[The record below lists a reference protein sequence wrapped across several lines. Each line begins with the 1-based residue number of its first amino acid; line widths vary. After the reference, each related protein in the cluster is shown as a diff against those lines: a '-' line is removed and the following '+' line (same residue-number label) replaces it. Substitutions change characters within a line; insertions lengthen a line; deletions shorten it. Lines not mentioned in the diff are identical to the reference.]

1 MSGRVVIAAVAVG
14 CTLAGIAMAPLVTR
28 IAGIDLLDTAADAH
42 VGRLSGE
49 NSGKATRGSGPQPV
63 AVEIADVE
71 QQDFPVVISTFAN
84 VQAPDTVEVNA
95 RISSQIAGI
104 HVKDGDRVK
113 AGDLLFSLDDRALQA
128 DLSRDEAILAKDT
141 ALLADATV
149 ELDRAKTL
157 RDDNTG
163 TQQAYDSALSAQQS
177 AKATVAADQ
186 ATVEADKVSIDLTRI
201 RAPIGGR
208 LGAVQVTVGDLVG
221 ATGSA
226 STTSLVTITAI
237 DPIEVA
243 FHLPENHLQALKA
256 RLESGAPPHV
266 TARLSGT
273 QETIGT
279 GVLDFIDSAVD
290 TATATVLM
298 RARFSNAEEKL
309 WPGQYVDVD
318 IEAKTLTNAPVIP
331 AVAVQVSQKGDFVY
345 RLNADDT
352 VELRPVVV
360 AANDG
365 QEAAIS
371 SGLAAGDRVVTEGQ
385 LHLKAGDKARVVRQ
399 SGCAHDVRAAALSV
413 CFCRICA
420 ASGDST

>member
-1 MSGRVVIAAVAVG
+1 MSSRIVIAAIALG
-14 CTLAGIAMAPLVTR
+14 SMLAGIAIAPLVTKVPGL
-28 IAGIDLLDTAADAH
+28 ALFDAADAH
-42 VGRLSGE
+42 ADGVAGRTD
-49 NSGKATRGSGPQPV
+49 KAAHGASSQAT
-63 AVEIADVE
+63 AVQVTQVE

-84 VQAPDTVEVNA
+84 VQAPETVEVKA
-95 RISSQIAGI
+95 RISSQIVGI
-104 HVKDGDRVK
+104 HVKDGQTVR

-141 ALLADATV
+141 ALLADAAI
-149 ELDRAKTL
+149 ELDRARTL

-186 ATVEADKVSIDLTRI
+186 AAVEADKVSIDLTRI

-208 LGAVQVTVGDLVG
+208 LGAVEVTIGDLVG
-221 ATGSA
+221 N
-226 STTSLVTITAI
+226 STSGTSLVTITAI

-243 FHLPENHLQALKA
+243 FHLPENHLQAFKN
-256 RLESGAPPHV
+256 RLLSGAPPRV

-273 QETIGT
+273 REVIGT

-290 TATATVLM
+290 TATGTVLM
-298 RARFSNAEEKL
+298 RAKFDNAEEKL

-318 IEAKTLTNAPVIP
+318 IEETTLSKTPVIP
-331 AVAVQVSQKGDFVY
+331 AVAVQAGQKGDFVY

-360 AANDG
+360 AANNG
-365 QEAAIS
+365 QDAAIR
-371 SGLAAGDRVVTEGQ
+371 SGLSAGDRVVTEGQ
-385 LHLKAGDKARVVRQ
+385 LHLKAGDKARVVQ
-399 SGCAHDVRAAALSV
+399 
-413 CFCRICA
+413 
-420 ASGDST
+420 

>member
-1 MSGRVVIAAVAVG
+1 MSSRVVIAAIALG
-14 CTLAGIAMAPLVTR
+14 SMLAGIAIAPLVTKVPGL
-28 IAGIDLLDTAADAH
+28 ALFDAADAH
-42 VGRLSGE
+42 ADGVAGRT
-49 NSGKATRGSGPQPV
+49 GKAAHGASSQAT
-63 AVEIADVE
+63 AVQVTQVE

-84 VQAPDTVEVNA
+84 VQAPETVEVKA
-95 RISSQIAGI
+95 RISSQIVGI
-104 HVKDGDRVK
+104 HVKDGQTVR

-141 ALLADATV
+141 ALLADAAI
-149 ELDRAKTL
+149 ELDRARTL

-186 ATVEADKVSIDLTRI
+186 AAVEADKVSIDLTRI

-208 LGAVQVTVGDLVG
+208 LGAVEVTIGDLVG
-221 ATGSA
+221 N
-226 STTSLVTITAI
+226 STSGTSLVTITAI

-243 FHLPENHLQALKA
+243 FHLPENHLQAFKN
-256 RLESGAPPHV
+256 RLLSGAPPRV

-273 QETIGT
+273 RGVIGT

-290 TATATVLM
+290 TATGTVLM
-298 RARFSNAEEKL
+298 RAKFDNAEEKL

-318 IEAKTLTNAPVIP
+318 IDETTLSKTPVIP
-331 AVAVQVSQKGDFVY
+331 AVAVQAGQKGDFVY

-360 AANDG
+360 AANNG
-365 QEAAIS
+365 QDAAIR
-371 SGLAAGDRVVTEGQ
+371 SGLSAGDRVVTEGQ
-385 LHLKAGDKARVVRQ
+385 LHLKAGDKARVVQ
-399 SGCAHDVRAAALSV
+399 
-413 CFCRICA
+413 
-420 ASGDST
+420 

>member
-1 MSGRVVIAAVAVG
+1 MSSRVVIATVAVG
-14 CTLAGIAMAPLVTR
+14 CTLAGIVMAPLVTK
-28 IAGIDLLDTAADAH
+28 IAGIGLFNSAADAH
-42 VGRLSGE
+42 TDLEAGRTA
-49 NSGKATRGSGPQPV
+49 GKATRGASSQAAAVQV
-63 AVEIADVE
+63 AEVK

-84 VQAPDTVEVNA
+84 VQAPETVEVNA
-95 RISSQIAGI
+95 RLSSQIVGI
-104 HVKDGDRVK
+104 HVKDGDMVE

-128 DLSRDEAILAKDT
+128 ELSRDEAILAKDR
-141 ALLADATV
+141 ALLADAAI

-186 ATVEADKVSIDLTRI
+186 ATVEADKVAIDLTRI
-201 RAPIGGR
+201 RAPISGR
-208 LGAVQVTVGDLVG
+208 LSAVQVTLGDLAG
-221 ATGSA
+221 TSGSA
-226 STTSLVTITAI
+226 SPTSLVTITAI
-237 DPIEVA
+237 NPIEVA
-243 FHLPENHLQALKA
+243 FHLPEDHLQVFKA
-256 RLESGAPPHV
+256 RLDSGAPPCV

-273 QETIGT
+273 QEVIGR

-290 TATATVLM
+290 TATGTVLM
-298 RARFSNAEEKL
+298 RAKFDNAGQKL

-318 IEAKTLTNAPVIP
+318 IEETTLAKTPVIP
-331 AVAVQVSQKGDFVY
+331 AVAVQAGQKGDFVY

-365 QEAAIS
+365 QDAAIS

-385 LHLKAGDKARVVRQ
+385 LHLKAGDKARVVR
-399 SGCAHDVRAAALSV
+399 
-413 CFCRICA
+413 
-420 ASGDST
+420 